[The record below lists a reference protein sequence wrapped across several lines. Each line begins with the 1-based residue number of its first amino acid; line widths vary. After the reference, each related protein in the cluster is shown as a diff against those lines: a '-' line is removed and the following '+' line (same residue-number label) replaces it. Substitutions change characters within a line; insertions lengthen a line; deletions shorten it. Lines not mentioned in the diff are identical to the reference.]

1 MADWDF
7 ILAPTSVEVTF
18 ELDQVA
24 IVFNSLRLLNLV
36 EQHSGLGEWVLNT
49 SRELSEDRLRTNEIV
64 LNVIAEHFTETHYN
78 ENEFPKILATMP
90 DNLPDD
96 YTAAALGWLRD
107 RDDYP
112 GDDVVFGDVD
122 TFLSY
127 MHRVLTDKY
136 DDEDFD
142 FNADYWGDLYA
153 HLQQPQRLTALIMS
167 HLQYMW
173 DAYLK
178 AEWQHVFSTLEDA
191 YRAFTQMDYS
201 DMNAYEVIEAVTGR
215 NVRGKE
221 KLNRMLQDVQH
232 LTFVPS
238 PHLGPYIGWRR
249 PEDNGIRL
257 TLLFGAR
264 APRNAPAVTTSA
276 LSRSELL
283 VRLNA
288 LSDETR
294 LSILELLTR
303 HEELCA
309 QDFITSLDLS
319 QSSASRHLRQLTAS
333 GYIAERR
340 RDVAKCYTLNP
351 ERIDDTIN
359 ALRDFL
365 QRDAG

>member
-24 IVFNSLRLLNLV
+24 IVVNSLRLLNLV
-36 EQHSGLGEWVLNT
+36 DKHSGLGDWVLET
-49 SRELSEDRLRTNEIV
+49 SRDMSAERLRQNEIV
-64 LNVIAEHFTETHYN
+64 LDVVADHITQSHYG
-78 ENEFPKILATMP
+78 EADFADVLDAMP

-96 YTAAALGWLRD
+96 YTTAALGWLRD

-112 GDDVVFGDVD
+112 GDAVVFADD
-122 TFLSY
+122 DAFTSY
-127 MHRVLTDKY
+127 MHRVLIDKY
-136 DDEDFD
+136 GDDDFD
-142 FNADYWGDLYA
+142 FHADYWRDLYA
-153 HLQQPQRLTALIMS
+153 HLQQPEKLTKLIPA
-167 HLQYMW
+167 HLRYMW
-173 DAYLK
+173 DEYLK
-178 AEWQHVFSTLEDA
+178 AEWRHVYPTLKDA
-191 YRAFTQMDYS
+191 YSAFVQMDYS

-215 NVRGKE
+215 NMRGKG
-221 KLNRMLQDVQH
+221 KINQMLQDVQH

-238 PHLGPYIGWRR
+238 PHLGPYIGWRK
-249 PEDNGIRL
+249 PDNNG
-257 TLLFGAR
+257 TQMTVLFGAR
-264 APRNAPAVTTSA
+264 APRNAPTVTTPA

-294 LSILELLTR
+294 LNILELLTR

-309 QDFITSLDLS
+309 QDFITSLELS

-333 GYIAERR
+333 GYISERR

-365 QRDAG
+365 QRDEG